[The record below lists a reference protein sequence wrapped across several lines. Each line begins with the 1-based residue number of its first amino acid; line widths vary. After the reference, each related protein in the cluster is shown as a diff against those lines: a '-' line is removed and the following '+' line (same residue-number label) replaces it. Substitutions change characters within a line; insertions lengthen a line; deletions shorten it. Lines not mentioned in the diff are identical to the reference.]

1 MLFYYGEQPMATIL
15 EFKIPEKKDQDEIID
30 TPVVM
35 SSVNDVMLIIHHAI
49 HGSDDSYQPTDRK
62 LAAQLLDELS
72 VHIKENTKS
81 ESDECVMLS
90 NGVSRAILER
100 YPC

>member
-1 MLFYYGEQPMATIL
+1 MATIL

-62 LAAQLLDELS
+62 LAAQLF
-72 VHIKENTKS
+72 NF
-81 ESDECVMLS
+81 
-90 NGVSRAILER
+90 ILEGKHT
-100 YPC
+100 CSHVFVINADVIF